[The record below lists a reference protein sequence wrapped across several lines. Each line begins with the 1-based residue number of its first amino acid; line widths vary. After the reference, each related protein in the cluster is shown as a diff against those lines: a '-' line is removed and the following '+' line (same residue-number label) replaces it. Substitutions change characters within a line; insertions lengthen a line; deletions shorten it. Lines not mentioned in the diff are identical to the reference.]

1 MAFFSLA
8 AASVAAA
15 AGFFGVAVAA
25 GGGGGVPAAGCWACA
40 GHALAA
46 SAAAVPRTRTE
57 TRDVGAGV
65 MEFPSGVNNVGRR
78 HGGEHRELLVGEL
91 ALRHRVLRA
100 VEIRRADIKA

>member
-15 AGFFGVAVAA
+15 AGFFGAALAA
-25 GGGGGVPAAGCWACA
+25 GAGGVSVEGCCACA

-46 SAAAVPRTRTE
+46 SAAAVPRTRRE
-57 TRDVGAGV
+57 TRNVGAGV
-65 MEFPSGVNNVGRR
+65 MEFPSGINNVGRR
-78 HGGEHRELLVGEL
+78 HGREHRELLVGEL
-91 ALRHRVLRA
+91 ALRHRVLCA